1 MRSQLFKFVKNKI
14 PKISPTELIAL
25 RSGGTSIDRDIL
37 QGKINFPNFPKN
49 KKIQNKFPE
58 SKINKLLNNFDM
70 TQVYPNNNND
80 YWIKYLA
87 KEKYFSF
94 LIDEKYNGI
103 KLSVNEMSDVLT
115 KITSV
120 DPGLGVI
127 TMVPNSLGPGELLT
141 HYGTEDQKNKYLPG
155 LAKGEYIPCFGLTGP
170 NNGSDAT
177 GNIDKGEIIEV
188 DGIKKIKINVNKRYI
203 TLAPVAN
210 LMGIAFNLE
219 DPNNLLGK
227 SGITLALVERGHPGL
242 VQDTHHNPL
251 NAGFPN
257 GTIKGEFIID
267 IDQVIGGENNIGN
280 GWKMLMECLSAGR
293 GISLPATANASS
305 KVASFGI
312 INYIKV
318 RDQFGIKLKDM
329 EAIKEKLNKM
339 VLNTWIIQSS
349 VKMTNDILDSGCSP
363 SVISAIMK
371 QQCTERGR
379 EVLNHAMDI
388 HAGGSICIGESNFL
402 EKYYRSCPI
411 GITVEGSNTLTRSLI
426 IFGQGL
432 NKSHPHIFPVLDSVL
447 NNDINKFGKQF
458 NNLLGHVFSL
468 YFKTLNPLNVF
479 YKDRLERQVLDFATL
494 TNFVALKGGA
504 LKREQILSGTM
515 ADIFSNLYLAISVRY
530 YDNLYK
536 SSELLTNYIV
546 DKLISDNQEKINTVI
561 KNMGIERIPILHLQ
575 KSKRTIDFKEECNVF
590 YEILN
595 NENILNEIKKNIY
608 LKGILN
614 DFDKISKLHEDSKEY
629 KNLKNKIINVG
640 EYKNKDINKDINK
653 NINNIILTEYKSI
666 KIKNSES
673 NLPDT
678 GKNYNVSE
686 KDKSKRFRFMS
697 ESHV

>member
-1 MRSQLFKFVKNKI
+1 MRSQLFKFIKNKI
-14 PKISPTELIAL
+14 PRISPTELIAL

-37 QGKINFPNFPKN
+37 NGKINYPNFN
-49 KKIQNKFPE
+49 REKINKFPE

-70 TQVYPNNNND
+70 TQVYPNKNNN
-80 YWIKYLA
+80 YWINYLA

-94 LIDEKYNGI
+94 LIDEKYDGI
-103 KLSVNEMSDVLT
+103 KLSVNEMSDILT

-141 HYGTEDQKNKYLPG
+141 HYGTEEQKNKYLPG
-155 LAKGEYIPCFGLTGP
+155 LANGDYIPCFGLTGP

-177 GNIDKGEIIEV
+177 GNIDKGEIIEI

-210 LMGIAFNLE
+210 LMGIAFDLK

-242 VQDTHHNPL
+242 IQETHHNPL

-305 KVASFGI
+305 KVASYGI

-318 RDQFGIKLKDM
+318 RDQFGLKLKDM
-329 EAIKEKLNKM
+329 EAIQEKVNKIVM
-339 VLNTWIIQSS
+339 NTWIIQSS
-349 VKMTNDILDSGCSP
+349 VKMTNDILDSGTSP

-388 HAGGSICIGESNFL
+388 HAGASICIGESNFL

-432 NKSHPHIFPVLDSVL
+432 NKSHPYIFPVLDSVL
-447 NNDINKFGKQF
+447 DNDLNKFGKEF
-458 NNLLGHVFSL
+458 NNLLQHVFSL
-468 YFKTLNPLNVF
+468 YFKSLNPLNMIN
-479 YKDRLERQVLDFATL
+479 KDKLERQVIDFATL

-504 LKREQILSGTM
+504 LKREQMLSGTM

-530 YDNLYK
+530 YHNLYN
-536 SSELLTNYIV
+536 SSEILTEYII
-546 DKLISDNQEKINTVI
+546 DKLISENQEKINIVV
-561 KNMGIERIPILHLQ
+561 KNMGIEGLLVLHLLKNKNPINYNQ
-575 KSKRTIDFKEECNVF
+575 ERNIFKE
-590 YEILN
+590 IIN
-595 NENILNEIKKNIY
+595 NENILTEIKKNIY

-614 DFDKISKLHEDSKEY
+614 DFDKISKLDESSKEY
-629 KNLKNKIINVG
+629 NILKNKIINVG
-640 EYKNKDINKDINK
+640 EFKNE
-653 NINNIILTEYKSI
+653 NITEK
-666 KIKNSES
+666 KALQATES
-673 NLPDT
+673 NLYKLTPEKRYIFKPKENI
-678 GKNYNVSE
+678 KN
-686 KDKSKRFRFMS
+686 RFKFMS